1 MHQTPKV
8 RNFLNVWGGERK
20 EVQHRT
26 QTACR
31 KRPNTRKEAKP
42 NKIELP
48 PLLSSPAI
56 AAGEEETKREKKLFF
71 FGWRFGMIAAAAAW
85 LPLPWPWGGGGG
97 GGIGGG

>member
-48 PLLSSPAI
+48 PLLLSRHCSR
-56 AAGEEETKREKKLFF
+56 GGGDEEREKNFF
-71 FGWRFGMIAAAAAW
+71 FSVGGGMIAAAAAW
-85 LPLPWPWGGGGG
+85 LPLPWPWGGCG